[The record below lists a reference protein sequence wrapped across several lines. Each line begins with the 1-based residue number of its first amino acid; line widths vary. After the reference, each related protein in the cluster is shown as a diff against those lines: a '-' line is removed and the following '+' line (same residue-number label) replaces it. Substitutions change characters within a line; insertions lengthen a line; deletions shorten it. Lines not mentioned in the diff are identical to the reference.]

1 MKANEIT
8 RESPSRVPQ
17 SGNQFTER
25 DTEVDNA
32 IDQLCLTWYS
42 YYSHGKQLAKLLQ
55 PLWTNFTTYVK
66 NNQIDKDFIQ
76 NERTPIRL
84 EEMKMI
90 DASHTEEIASLVASR
105 IPGVEVKWPKWNN
118 PGIHVTTYWPDEPK
132 LVVMINKMNKMLL
145 SINEYAHII
154 NATTEQI
161 LDVVKNKRANVA
173 GSTLIKPQTTF
184 DISWKVAPPEVV
196 GSRFLNPFTMEQKQI
211 ARTTYKITGR
221 YAGPVNGY
229 KLTGKQKLLVGT
241 LRKLILAQG
250 LDIDVLYAATIEGT
264 RNTSTKDYRKI
275 NAVCAIAANGGINF
289 VSNCFEQDWTDL
301 WHTSGNMLNFVGMAK
316 WYPVGSER
324 SIEMLDYMVNYAAS
338 EHLKNK

>member
-8 RESPSRVPQ
+8 KESPSRVPQ

-55 PLWTNFTTYVK
+55 PLWTNFSTYVK

-105 IPGVEVKWPKWNN
+105 IPGAEVKWPKWDN
-118 PGIHVTTYWPDEPK
+118 PGIHVTTYWPNEPK
-132 LVVMINKMNKMLL
+132 LVAMINKMNRMLIT
-145 SINEYAHII
+145 INEYAHII

-173 GSTLIKPQTTF
+173 GSTLVKPQATF

-196 GSRFLNPFTMEQKQI
+196 GSRFLNPFAMEQKQI
-211 ARTTYKITGR
+211 AGTTYKITDR

-241 LRKLILAQG
+241 LRKLVLAKG

-264 RNTSTKDYRKI
+264 RNTSTRDHRKI
-275 NAVCAIAANGGINF
+275 TAVCVIVASGAINF

-316 WYPVGSER
+316 WYPVGTER
-324 SIEMLDYMVNYAAS
+324 SIEMLDYMVSYAAS
-338 EHLKNK
+338 KHLENK